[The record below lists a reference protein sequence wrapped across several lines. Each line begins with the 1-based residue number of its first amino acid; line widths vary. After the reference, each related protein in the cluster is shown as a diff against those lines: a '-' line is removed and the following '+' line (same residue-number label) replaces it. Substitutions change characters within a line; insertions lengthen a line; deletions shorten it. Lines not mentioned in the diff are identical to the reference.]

1 MYISGRHP
9 IAIYLISA
17 ESSRKNPK
25 MSPTSPSARTA
36 ISISTTTLQSSSP
49 SPPAPNIPT
58 SPRLPSPP
66 PPVEDLSNPASPS
79 FMPTSS
85 SLPAP
90 QNTTAS
96 SYSHGNRRIRKG
108 TKAKDITGPPLV
120 PLSELDSAF
129 QLQEHLAALLSSIT
143 NPPDSD
149 HVMPLSRKDCERIA
163 SCPEG
168 IDTWMWC
175 YELTRRLTR
184 DLNYLVVGLL
194 GDNCTEETCPE
205 MRASLWQYLCAVHDP
220 PRSCCAMDYSVHTL
234 DHAAS
239 TLCSTKHFP
248 SRLNINA
255 NGTKQLSS
263 IFRRLYRI
271 FAHAWFLHR
280 SVFWD
285 IENEY
290 GLYVFFRTVSDK
302 YNLIPEDNLTIPTSA
317 NGGYDGINTAA
328 SSALSGEHSSD
339 AGADGVE
346 TKTPGQDSD
355 LEDELDAE
363 NNDTDGK
370 FAVVDAQESSTV
382 SAAMSDTPSDSN
394 SAIVTTSSGPVKGDL
409 PLFVFPGE
417 DPNPPV
423 QAEAENGPNLS
434 DSHPSSLAIDGSTQ
448 QPQEDED
455 QSSMEDHQIPVKLDL
470 DGLDK
475 PLPIDASIN

>member
-1 MYISGRHP
+1 MG
-9 IAIYLISA
+9 
-17 ESSRKNPK
+17 
-25 MSPTSPSARTA
+25 PTSPPGRAA
-36 ISISTTTLQSSSP
+36 ISISTAPLQPSSP
-49 SPPAPNIPT
+49 SSAPAATNVPT

-90 QNTTAS
+90 QAPTPS
-96 SYSHGNRRIRKG
+96 SHSHGNRRIRKG

-129 QLQEHLAALLSSIT
+129 QLQEHLAALISSIT

-149 HVMPLSRKDCERIA
+149 NVMPLSRKDCERIA

-168 IDTWMWC
+168 IDAWMWC

-285 IENEY
+285 IENEH

-317 NGGYDGINTAA
+317 NGGYDGTAPPTISEATAEASPAGVEHETAGQDPDFEDGPGPETDSGKAENVTDPLEDA
-328 SSALSGEHSSD
+328 SSSSIIGALSNIDLATDTALPEPLHI
-339 AGADGVE
+339 GA
-346 TKTPGQDSD
+346 
-355 LEDELDAE
+355 
-363 NNDTDGK
+363 
-370 FAVVDAQESSTV
+370 
-382 SAAMSDTPSDSN
+382 
-394 SAIVTTSSGPVKGDL
+394 KGDL

-417 DPNPPV
+417 EFSSVV
-423 QAEAENGPNLS
+423 QVDETKGE
-434 DSHPSSLAIDGSTQ
+434 PSISESQEIPLAIQTSD
-448 QPQEDED
+448 ERLKENED
-455 QSSMEDHQIPVKLDL
+455 QCAIEDHQISMKLDL
-470 DGLDK
+470 DVSEK
-475 PLPIDASIN
+475 PLANDANTN

>member
-1 MYISGRHP
+1 M
-9 IAIYLISA
+9 
-17 ESSRKNPK
+17 SS
-25 MSPTSPSARTA
+25 TSPSGRAA
-36 ISISTTTLQSSSP
+36 ISISTAPLQPSSP
-49 SPPAPNIPT
+49 SSAPAANVPT

-79 FMPTSS
+79 FRPTTS
-85 SLPAP
+85 SLPSP
-90 QNTTAS
+90 QPATQS
-96 SYSHGNRRIRKG
+96 SHSHGNRRIRKG

-168 IDTWMWC
+168 IDAWMWC

-184 DLNYLVVGLL
+184 DLNYLIVGLL

-317 NGGYDGINTAA
+317 NGGYDGVNTNVPATV
-328 SSALSGEHSSD
+328 SGEPD
-339 AGADGVE
+339 AELSTGGAENQYLGKD
-346 TKTPGQDSD
+346 PD
-355 LEDELDAE
+355 LEDEPGLETGNSKVGDITGPQE
-363 NNDTDGK
+363 NTSSSIIGNSSNNDTTT
-370 FAVVDAQESSTV
+370 DA
-382 SAAMSDTPSDSN
+382 TPSESLP
-394 SAIVTTSSGPVKGDL
+394 SGIKGDL

-417 DPNPPV
+417 DFSSPL
-423 QAEAENGPNLS
+423 QADEAEEGSSLP
-434 DSHPSSLAIDGSTQ
+434 DSHQISLAIDTSVQ
-448 QPQEDED
+448 QPQEDEERGAIED
-455 QSSMEDHQIPVKLDL
+455 QQIPVKLDL
-470 DGLDK
+470 DGSRKLS
-475 PLPIDASIN
+475 LEDASIN